1 MTVIGY
7 EFQVHLLH
15 KLWKNFPV
23 TKAIKKW
30 QISAVT
36 DHGKSN
42 LSFRWK
48 FVNSFKKSKIL
59 QIILCVMINSFFFFY
74 KKTESVWNYIMKIL
88 SVKYWQLSV
97 QMSCG
102 DFSFSRRLCIVRRII
117 ILQGFTR
124 PKFPISVSVSG
135 FEFYYFEGRNETT
148 VRLSIFLNTVTTD
161 YN

>member
-59 QIILCVMINSFFFFY
+59 QIILCVMINSFFFFLQKNWISMELHY
-74 KKTESVWNYIMKIL
+74 ENSFGEILTVVCPNVLWWFFFFAKTVYSSTHHYFTGFHQTEISNICLCVWFWIL
-88 SVKYWQLSV
+88 LFWGKEWNNCKTVNIFKYSNHWL
-97 QMSCG
+97 
-102 DFSFSRRLCIVRRII
+102 
-117 ILQGFTR
+117 
-124 PKFPISVSVSG
+124 
-135 FEFYYFEGRNETT
+135 
-148 VRLSIFLNTVTTD
+148 
-161 YN
+161 